1 MVMELSESG
10 NERYCPNAHK
20 PTTRKL
26 FSLLENVLFFFLL
39 GSIDLNF
46 IALLILNSQNKG
58 EFECTDLMCEKV
70 AKKMA
75 LK

>member
-39 GSIDLNF
+39 GSIDFNF
-46 IALLILNSQNKG
+46 IALLILKTKGNSSVQ
-58 EFECTDLMCEKV
+58 T
-70 AKKMA
+70 
-75 LK
+75 